1 MATYEGILD
10 VVHSRVKALHT
21 VVMFNE
27 LATEKRI
34 QWDSKTNHFLG
45 VCQEHAH
52 KTSLEFV
59 NEGVMEELFRAIDD
73 DEVHYAK
80 EVRRN
85 EICLHLDMLLTFI

>member
-1 MATYEGILD
+1 MATFEGILD
-10 VVHSRVKALHT
+10 IVHSRVKALHA

-34 QWDSKTNHFLG
+34 RWDSKTNHFLG
-45 VCQEHAH
+45 VCREHTH

-73 DEVHYAK
+73 HYAK
-80 EVRRN
+80 EVRSN
-85 EICLHLDMLLTFI
+85 EICLHLDILLTFI